1 MPLNIAFAIPTFN
14 RVGSLKNTIESI
26 AQQNCDVDIK
36 MSVLISNKSSNDETH
51 EFLSNLHFLYPK
63 LDFKIQSTSP
73 EQAKFC
79 CAEDNFASLGAMIS
93 DELDWVWWLGDDDY
107 LFSKNSLC
115 AVMDI
120 IKKSKADNLKLIHAC
135 QARRSRN
142 TGEVLTSSFLDLS
155 NHIGLHEIAGWMS
168 SLVMDSEL
176 AKNVLI
182 DYSPDLLNSA
192 VNSKGQQ
199 SAFAHATNILKYIHN
214 KKIAFIDLPLVE
226 PQHEK
231 QTPESL
237 MRWQVE
243 NVGERYLLIPHDLE
257 LLRNQ
262 IDLAK
267 FSRQFFRYIGYS
279 LWDRY
284 ISFIIHRLVDENM
297 DKATKSDPDS
307 KIFNEIID
315 GYWDS
320 LAIIPNMLNDIHDQ
334 KSLAVLIDSIRLISD
349 RHIDKKFEDVQTAN
363 KLKTW
368 ALTLNRQNYGFKTL
382 L

>member
-1 MPLNIAFAIPTFN
+1 
-14 RVGSLKNTIESI
+14 
-26 AQQNCDVDIK
+26 
-36 MSVLISNKSSNDETH
+36 
-51 EFLSNLHFLYPK
+51 
-63 LDFKIQSTSP
+63 
-73 EQAKFC
+73 
-79 CAEDNFASLGAMIS
+79 
-93 DELDWVWWLGDDDY
+93 
-107 LFSKNSLC
+107 
-115 AVMDI
+115 
-120 IKKSKADNLKLIHAC
+120 
-135 QARRSRN
+135 
-142 TGEVLTSSFLDLS
+142 
-155 NHIGLHEIAGWMS
+155 
-168 SLVMDSEL
+168 
-176 AKNVLI
+176 
-182 DYSPDLLNSA
+182 
-192 VNSKGQQ
+192 
-199 SAFAHATNILKYIHN
+199 
-214 KKIAFIDLPLVE
+214 
-226 PQHEK
+226 
-231 QTPESL
+231 

-243 NVGERYLLIPHDLE
+243 NVGERYLLIPRDLE